1 MHIVLPVALATAA
14 AAALINLW
22 IGVRVGRLRIS
33 EKVMVGDG
41 GSARLLAA
49 MRAHANFVEYAPF
62 VLILLALVELAAGT
76 SGWLWAASLVF
87 IAGRLLHVFGMQG
100 WRSGRMI
107 GIGATW
113 AVLLGLAIY
122 AAVLPF
128 RTTPP
133 VDAAPVEVVPSA

>member
-1 MHIVLPVALATAA
+1 MHVILPVALATAA

-22 IGVRVGRLRIS
+22 IGVRVGRLRMA

-41 GSARLLAA
+41 GNERLLAG

-76 SGWLWAASLVF
+76 SAWLWAASIVF
-87 IAGRLLHVFGMQG
+87 IAGRLLHVFGMEG
-100 WRSGRMI
+100 WRPGRMI

-113 AVLLGLAIY
+113 AVLLGLAVY

-128 RTTPP
+128 RSAPP
-133 VDAAPVEVVPSA
+133 VDATPVEVVPSA